1 MFTKVY
7 KKLWE
12 QYLHNNLAIVC
23 AEYFKLPKFFDVCE
37 LITSFHF
44 YKVSENNK
52 KRNIITTLYVENN
65 MNIKC
70 VIHHTERETFCDE
83 YTLGKLIIM
92 IIITILVI
100 TKPFL

>member
-1 MFTKVY
+1 
-7 KKLWE
+7 
-12 QYLHNNLAIVC
+12 
-23 AEYFKLPKFFDVCE
+23 
-37 LITSFHF
+37 
-44 YKVSENNK
+44 
-52 KRNIITTLYVENN
+52 

-70 VIHHTERETFCDE
+70 VIHHTETLCDE